1 MIARHPHA
9 FAAALFGAVLLLW
22 GAGMALAFGDA
33 LLPPTARGLMVALY
47 PDAQS
52 PQGSLAAVRRAD
64 GNVVAELLGG
74 RAWLVHAED
83 EGFAGRL
90 VREGAIGA
98 LLRLPIALPGAGG
111 CFFLPEPKGGVT
123 LLN

>member
-22 GAGMALAFGDA
+22 CAGMALAVGDA
-33 LLPPTARGLMVALY
+33 LLPPQARGLMVALY
-47 PDAQS
+47 PGTQS
-52 PQGSLAAVRRAD
+52 PQESLAAVRRAD
-64 GNVVAELLGG
+64 GNVVTELLGG

-90 VREGAIGA
+90 MQEGAIGA

-111 CFFLPEPKGGVT
+111 CLFLPGPNTSAGS
-123 LLN
+123 

>member
-33 LLPPTARGLMVALY
+33 LLPPQARGLMVAIY
-47 PDAQS
+47 PEAQS
-52 PQGSLAAVRRAD
+52 PQESLAAVRRAD
-64 GNVVAELLGG
+64 GNVVAEMLGG

-90 VREGAIGA
+90 MQEGAIGA

-111 CFFLPEPKGGVT
+111 CFFLPEPKAGTT